1 MSVSKRM
8 HDHPI
13 LNRNRGK
20 LVSDSNNS
28 HGSKLLF
35 KWFAL

>member
-1 MSVSKRM
+1 MSVPKHM

-28 HGSKLLF
+28 HGSTLLL